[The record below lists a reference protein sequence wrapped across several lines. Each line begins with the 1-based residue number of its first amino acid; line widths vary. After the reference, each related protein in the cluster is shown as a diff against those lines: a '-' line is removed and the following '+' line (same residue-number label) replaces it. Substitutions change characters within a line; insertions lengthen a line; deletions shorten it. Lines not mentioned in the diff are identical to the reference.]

1 MALDLEDLFIA
12 PSKPKKQD
20 LQRGDIVA
28 MSPERFTAFLVEE
41 ATSRQELNASV
52 RLFKLLALL
61 PPAKPTK
68 KGKS

>member
-12 PSKPKKQD
+12 PSKPERRE
-20 LQRGDIVA
+20 LQRGDLVA
-28 MSPERFTAFLVEE
+28 MSPEQFTKFLVEE
-41 ATSRQELNASV
+41 ETSRQELNASV
-52 RLFKLLALL
+52 RLHKLLALL